1 MVRRPPA
8 LLLFRVPKSS
18 LFSDCRG
25 ASLGVG
31 VAHSAV
37 KVDDRLLDALV
48 AVEIQGALVDGIAH
62 QKGCARSPRPNP
74 RSREHEAV
82 NNSSAS
88 IANGGGRRKRQHEV
102 GTALH
107 SPNRQRL

>member
-1 MVRRPPA
+1 RAAGVVVFGVA
-8 LLLFRVPKSS
+8 KSS

-25 ASLGVG
+25 ASLEVG

-37 KVDDRLLDALV
+37 KVHDRLLDALV

-88 IANGGGRRKRQHEV
+88 IANGGGRRKRQHEG
-102 GTALH
+102 GTA
-107 SPNRQRL
+107 